1 MQEFRVSFLKAFG
14 NLFVRA
20 LKQSTRPLA
29 AILPSFFMPFFF
41 FIVNSA
47 GFQKLVNLP
56 GFESSSYLAFYAP
69 VALLMAVFFTS
80 GDAGFELMLDIT
92 SGYFEKLLLTPTPR
106 LSILLPRI
114 VAMGLR
120 AIAQAAIMMVL
131 LLLFGA
137 TFKGGIIGIL
147 LIFALIMLFGMGWSG
162 IGLTMA
168 AITKNPRVL
177 QSSFILVFPLTFMTT
192 AQLPLN
198 LLSGWYKVAVQIN
211 PITQILE
218 GVRAIMTRG
227 DIYSHQV
234 LNAFIVVIVLLIITT
249 TASILSFRR
258 MAN

>member
-1 MQEFRVSFLKAFG
+1 MKENKTKFYKVFG
-14 NLFVRA
+14 HLFMRA

-47 GFQKLVNLP
+47 GFQRIVDLP
-56 GFESSSYLAFYAP
+56 GFDSSSYLSFYAP

-92 SGYFEKLLLTPTPR
+92 SGYFEKLLLTPTNR
-106 LSILLPRI
+106 LAILLPRI

-120 AIAQAAIMMVL
+120 AMAQAAIMLIL

-137 TFKGGIIGIL
+137 SFKGGAIGIVLVFL
-147 LIFALIMLFGMGWSG
+147 LVMLFGMGWSG

-168 AITKNPRVL
+168 ALTKNPRVL

-218 GVRAIMTRG
+218 GVRAIMTDG
-227 DIYSHQV
+227 AVYSHQV
-234 LNAFIVVIVLLIITT
+234 LNAFIVVIALIVITAT
-249 TASILSFRR
+249 SAIISFRR